1 MGENWEEVVNLVLK
15 VAVHSIA
22 EKIRKSK
29 GER

>member
-1 MGENWEEVVNLVLK
+1 MGENWEEVINLAIK

-29 GER
+29 GE